1 MRKFPV
7 AILLT
12 ALALPALFAV
22 RAEAATQILGIV
34 ASNGVPTPLRC
45 QDGSCRGF
53 FSSFCLQED
62 RPAPHVYTAYRL
74 APGGGLTLLA
84 TRADGSKIRVPAEAM
99 ADLRS
104 EIGFSSVTI
113 SIPEAKLKALGV
125 VDASIEVAPMTTALP
140 VPVAGDPDPQ
150 TPEEIALA
158 TGKMRQLAEKSF
170 ETPGDMRDVARLAT
184 LVVNSLPAD
193 DPQTADARKAA
204 WDKAM
209 ALAAGHGIDP
219 AASAIA
225 SQMFVD
231 CGRAVD
237 LRAEFDLSLC
247 MQMHQTDIMSNFN
260 RDFWD
265 STGGS

>member
-7 AILLT
+7 AISLA
-12 ALALPALFAV
+12 ALALFALFAA

-34 ASNGVPTPLRC
+34 ASNGVPTPLHC
-45 QDGSCRGF
+45 QDGSCHGF

-62 RPAPHVYTAYRL
+62 RPAPHVYTAYQL
-74 APGGGLTLLA
+74 APGGGLTLVA
-84 TRADGSKIRVPAEAM
+84 TRADGSRIRVPAETM
-99 ADLRS
+99 ASLRS

-113 SIPEAKLKALGV
+113 SIPEATLKALGA

-170 ETPGDMRDVARLAT
+170 ETPGDMRDVARLAA

-193 DPQTADARKAA
+193 DPRSAPARQAA

-209 ALAAGHGIDP
+209 GLAGHGIDP
-219 AASAIA
+219 AAAAIA